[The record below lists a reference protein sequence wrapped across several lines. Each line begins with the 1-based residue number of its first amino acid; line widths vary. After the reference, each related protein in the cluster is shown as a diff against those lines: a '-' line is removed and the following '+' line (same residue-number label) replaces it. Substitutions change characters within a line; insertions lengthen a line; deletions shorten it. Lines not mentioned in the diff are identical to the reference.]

1 MNAQAEDSPT
11 SAKSYEAMRQRWL
24 GGQDEALGSSRA
36 GLAVLLRQG
45 VAAWV
50 GAWAL
55 PLQRAAASS
64 GPAPKSLDATRGGTL
79 LPEPSRAQMS
89 TVLATMVWA
98 AAQGA
103 TR

>member
-1 MNAQAEDSPT
+1 
-11 SAKSYEAMRQRWL
+11 MRQHWL
-24 GGQDEALGSSRA
+24 GGQDEALGGGRA

-50 GAWAL
+50 GAWVL
-55 PLQRAAASS
+55 PLQPQAAASER
-64 GPAPKSLDATRGGTL
+64 PVAKAPDAARGTF
-79 LPEPSRAQMS
+79 LPESSRSQMS

-103 TR
+103 TQ